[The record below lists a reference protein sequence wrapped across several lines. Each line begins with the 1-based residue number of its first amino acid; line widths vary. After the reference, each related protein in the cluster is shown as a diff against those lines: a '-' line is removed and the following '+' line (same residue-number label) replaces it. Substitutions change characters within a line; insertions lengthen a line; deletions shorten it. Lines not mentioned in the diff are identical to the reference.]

1 MQNIY
6 TIIGSF
12 QVRVLC
18 GSTAPANLATSGA
31 VPRDFSE
38 TEIPNDLLVMYNPCP
53 DGGEVF
59 FDGFGG

>member
-1 MQNIY
+1 M
-6 TIIGSF
+6 
-12 QVRVLC
+12 RVSC
-18 GSTAPANLATSGA
+18 DSTDPANLATSGA